1 MYGTLDNLQKYRK
14 KTPHFFWLDAEGF
27 IFAVITIAVPNFQPV
42 LYISTH
48 FFFAAGA
55 DDVRGCRRSCCKKF
69 INSLKDEA

>member
-48 FFFAAGA
+48 FFLPLVLMMSEAVGGAAA
-55 DDVRGCRRSCCKKF
+55 R
-69 INSLKDEA
+69 NSLTV